1 MERSGKQVT
10 RAAAAGS
17 HGRTAR
23 WTQDPDG
30 VRRDIIAAAR
40 AEFVEKGLSGARI
53 DEIAAR
59 TATSKRMIYYYFGD
73 KEGLYRAVLED
84 AYQRM
89 RDSERKLDLAV
100 LPPREALA
108 KLVAASFDYHAGDP
122 GYVRLI
128 MVENIHHAR
137 HLRGSPTIGPLNLP
151 AIETVR
157 EIYERGVGEG
167 VFRPGLAAIDI
178 HLTIAALGFFNVS
191 NQATVRELFGHDGA
205 EPAIHEQRRS
215 NVIETVLRMVCR

>member
-1 MERSGKQVT
+1 MKQT
-10 RAAAAGS
+10 DKMRQRAAS
-17 HGRTAR
+17 

-30 VRRDIIAAAR
+30 VRRDILAAAR
-40 AEFVEKGLSGARI
+40 TEFVEKGLSGARV

-73 KEGLYRAVLED
+73 KQGLYRAVLED

-89 RDSERKLDLAV
+89 RDSERKLDLAAM
-100 LPPREALA
+100 PPREALA
-108 KLVAASFDYHAGDP
+108 MLVAASFDYHADDP

-137 HLRGSPTIGPLNLP
+137 HLQGSQTIVPLNLP

-157 EIYERGVGEG
+157 EIYERGVSEG
-167 VFRPGLAAIDI
+167 AFRAGLDPLDI

-191 NQATVRELFGHDGA
+191 NQATVRELFGHDTA
-205 EPAIHEQRRS
+205 DPAIRERRRS
-215 NVIETVLRMVCR
+215 HVVEAVLRMVQL

>member
-1 MERSGKQVT
+1 MK
-10 RAAAAGS
+10 RAGTTQ
-17 HGRTAR
+17 GRAVS
-23 WTQDPDG
+23 WTQDPDR
-30 VRRDIIAAAR
+30 VRRDILAAAR
-40 AEFVEKGLSGARI
+40 AEFVENGLSGARV

-89 RDSERKLDLAV
+89 RDSEQQLDLTV

-108 KLVAASFDYHAGDP
+108 KLVAFSFDYHADDP

-137 HLRGSPTIGPLNLP
+137 HLQGSRTIGPLNLP
-151 AIETVR
+151 AIETVG
-157 EIYERGVGEG
+157 EIYERGVGAG
-167 VFRPGLAAIDI
+167 VFRPGLQPIDI

-191 NQATVRELFGHDGA
+191 NQATVRELFGHDTALA
-205 EPAIHEQRRS
+205 EARERRRS
-215 NVIETVLRMVCR
+215 SVVETVLRMVLRQSRD

>member
-1 MERSGKQVT
+1 MKQT
-10 RAAAAGS
+10 DKMRQRAAS
-17 HGRTAR
+17 

-30 VRRDIIAAAR
+30 VRRDILAAAR
-40 AEFVEKGLSGARI
+40 TEFVEKGLSGARV

-73 KEGLYRAVLED
+73 KQGLYRAVLED

-89 RDSERKLDLAV
+89 RDSERKLDLAAM
-100 LPPREALA
+100 PPREALA
-108 KLVAASFDYHAGDP
+108 TLVAASFDYHADDP

-137 HLRGSPTIGPLNLP
+137 HLQGSQTIVPLNLP

-157 EIYERGVGEG
+157 EIYERGASEG
-167 VFRPGLAAIDI
+167 AFRAGLDPLDI

-191 NQATVRELFGHDGA
+191 NQATVRELFGHDTA
-205 EPAIHEQRRS
+205 DPAIRERRRS
-215 NVIETVLRMVCR
+215 HVVEAVLRMVQL